1 MPQIDL
7 MSWIWLAAVVAFII
21 IEASTAEL
29 VSIWFVV
36 GSLAAFGAAMLGAG
50 LPAQIAVFL
59 AVSVAALVLLRP
71 VVRRKLEPKIVPTNA
86 DRVIGLVATVTA
98 GALPGEVGRASV
110 DGQSWSAVCR
120 DPISP
125 GDRAR
130 VASIEGVKLVLEK
143 I

>member
-29 VSIWFVV
+29 VSIWFVA

-110 DGQSWSAVCR
+110 DGQNWSAVCR

-130 VASIEGVKLVLEK
+130 VTSIEGVKLVLEK